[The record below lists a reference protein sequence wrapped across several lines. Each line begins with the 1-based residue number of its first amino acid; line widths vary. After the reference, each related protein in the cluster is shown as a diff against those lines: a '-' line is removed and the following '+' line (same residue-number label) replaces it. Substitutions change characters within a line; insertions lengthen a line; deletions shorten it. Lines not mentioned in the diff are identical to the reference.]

1 VILDYVRA
9 LEEGA
14 HFPPV
19 TAFDVPDRGLILA
32 DGFHRLEAYKHHKR
46 SEILTDVREGSWL
59 EAFRFAREYNMR
71 HGYKLTRAEVQKA
84 IRDYL
89 KHPELGVMS
98 DRDIGRHLGVD
109 NKTVAAQRRVLDTG
123 SGESSSP
130 GRVFGRRESNRQIII
145 RLQEEI
151 AMLRKRRGAGLMPS
165 ATAEQVLDALIA
177 AHATDFMRRL
187 HVLIG
192 KHLDAEKRQNKL
204 EAEIATKAKRMK
216 G

>member
-1 VILDYVRA
+1 
-9 LEEGA
+9 
-14 HFPPV
+14 
-19 TAFDVPDRGLILA
+19 VPDRGLILA
-32 DGFHRLEAYKHHKR
+32 GGFHRLEAYKHHKR